1 MPRRFL
7 SIVAVSAAIL
17 SATPADAQIS
27 FEQDQY
33 LLGMGDSVMAGAPF
47 YAGRFIFRQGEGASP
62 TPSIAVGNIALR
74 GARSWELRDHQVPQV
89 LCARTALRPTVVAII
104 AGANDVFGFD
114 FDFGAIATRVAEAV
128 NLLLNNPFASAPVR
142 DPATG
147 MPCPALRNVTILVAN
162 YYSIPLVEGL
172 PPQIP
177 ALLKAFNDALA
188 FAISSV
194 PVPAGSR
201 LALVDL
207 YTPSLDRDGLVLIE
221 RRGGFDGPLDFDPH
235 PTNAG
240 YTFIAKQFED
250 ALSGLP

>member
-1 MPRRFL
+1 MRAVPSLRIGGGHRRPASGRRPR
-7 SIVAVSAAIL
+7 V
-17 SATPADAQIS
+17 
-27 FEQDQY
+27 
-33 LLGMGDSVMAGAPF
+33 
-47 YAGRFIFRQGEGASP
+47 FRS
-62 TPSIAVGNIALR
+62 R
-74 GARSWELRDHQVPQV
+74 
-89 LCARTALRPTVVAII
+89 
-104 AGANDVFGFD
+104 
-114 FDFGAIATRVAEAV
+114 
-128 NLLLNNPFASAPVR
+128 LLNNPFASAPVR

-207 YTPSLDRDGLVLIE
+207 YTPSLDRHGLVLIE
-221 RRGGFDGPLDFDPH
+221 RRGGVDGPLDFDPH
-235 PTNAG
+235 LTNAG

-250 ALSGLP
+250 ALTSFNYPASRSKRRRAVRRV